1 MHGVIEQR
9 RAAIAELCR
18 RYRVRRLDV
27 FGSGARGTDFDP
39 GHSDVD
45 FLVEFDTTGGDPTL
59 GTFFALRDDLAAV
72 LGRRVDLIMAGSVV
86 NPYLKA
92 EVDRTREPVYAT

>member
-18 RYRVRRLDV
+18 RHRVRRLDV

-39 GHSDVD
+39 RRSDVD
-45 FLVEFDTTGGDPTL
+45 FLVEFNTTESEPTL
-59 GTFFALRDDLAAV
+59 KTFFALRAELAAV
-72 LGRRVDLIMAGSVV
+72 LGRPVDLVMAGSVI
-86 NPYLKA
+86 NPYMNA
-92 EVDRTREPVYAT
+92 EVERTREPIYAA